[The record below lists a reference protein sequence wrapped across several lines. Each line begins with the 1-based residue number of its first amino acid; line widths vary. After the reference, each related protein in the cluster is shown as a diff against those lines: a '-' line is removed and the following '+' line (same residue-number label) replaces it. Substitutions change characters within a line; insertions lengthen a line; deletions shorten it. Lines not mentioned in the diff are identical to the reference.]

1 MAFNKQSFLASKEAK
16 SLTSEEIQQEIDYQ
30 ESIKGNF
37 PDAPTPTNAGPTEA
51 FKQVTATN
59 EAESKAAYDKAGSKG
74 VNVGG
79 LNIPDWL
86 LPPAAIATTGA
97 VGYGL
102 YKLGQRSNKASKI
115 PPAPELTPHQ
125 QQLNELELQ
134 HKRSQIAHI
143 DAKTQKV
150 LQVKPTATP
159 TAAAPPAN
167 IAPQPVA
174 PTQAPAAPSF
184 GKGTDMPLNPAA
196 PITQVPEEIAPLIGK
211 VDQTTAAMA
220 EVATGKPA
228 VPPTSS
234 DPRGAFLQKVQEIQ
248 KQAVIPP
255 AENLRRTSEQVAAAK
270 SEMAL
275 NKGVNQVANSVGANR
290 PNITEDA
297 FREARNAAINEVY
310 GGEAPTSQGG
320 AVKNQKQLANWIE
333 TNKERFPAVWQ
344 NYQSI
349 KDKFPTQG
357 GGVSLGMLFNLM
369 GLGGLAVEGMKA
381 SKTGDWADFGIN
393 AINQGVANIAP
404 KASLPTAL
412 MTYAKP
418 AGESPEDLKALGER
432 LKKAQQAYKYGAG
445 RGSMG
450 VPPP

>member
-184 GKGTDMPLNPAA
+184 GKGTDMPLNPVTTTDIQKIA
-196 PITQVPEEIAPLIGK
+196 QVTNP
-211 VDQTTAAMA
+211 TTTAMA
-220 EVATGKPA
+220 EVATSKPA
-228 VPPTSS
+228 EVVSSTPELVGPVKPPEVTDKFKGLKSQYKS
-234 DPRGAFLQKVQEIQ
+234 VDQIPAGFEFKPGVHVSNMDNFLHSVMGPEHR
-248 KQAVIPP
+248 
-255 AENLRRTSEQVAAAK
+255 LYAK
-270 SEMAL
+270 EL
-275 NKGVNQVANSVGANR
+275 INKGQMFPEVKGTGFN
-290 PNITEDA
+290 TE
-297 FREARNAAINEVY
+297 
-310 GGEAPTSQGG
+310 
-320 AVKNQKQLANWIE
+320 
-333 TNKERFPAVWQ
+333 
-344 NYQSI
+344 
-349 KDKFPTQG
+349 
-357 GGVSLGMLFNLM
+357 
-369 GLGGLAVEGMKA
+369 A
-381 SKTGDWADFGIN
+381 SKLSRAY
-393 AINQGVANIAP
+393 QGALQSQKP
-404 KASLPTAL
+404 ESL
-412 MTYAKP
+412 
-418 AGESPEDLKALGER
+418 SP
-432 LKKAQQAYKYGAG
+432 
-445 RGSMG
+445 
-450 VPPP
+450 

>member
-37 PDAPTPTNAGPTEA
+37 PDAPTPTNAGPTET

-59 EAESKAAYDKAGSKG
+59 EAESKAAYDKAGNKG

-174 PTQAPAAPSF
+174 PTPQVVAPQTVAP
-184 GKGTDMPLNPAA
+184 TVPA
-196 PITQVPEEIAPLIGK
+196 PVPEEIAPLIGK

-220 EVATGKPA
+220 EVATSKPA

-357 GGVSLGMLFNLM
+357 GGVSLGNNSPYLYRRIHQN
-369 GLGGLAVEGMKA
+369 
-381 SKTGDWADFGIN
+381 DGIFFFV
-393 AINQGVANIAP
+393 IQ
-404 KASLPTAL
+404 K
-412 MTYAKP
+412 
-418 AGESPEDLKALGER
+418 
-432 LKKAQQAYKYGAG
+432 
-445 RGSMG
+445 
-450 VPPP
+450 